1 MEWSPAGGWD
11 TRSWST
17 TDRMQ
22 PIRGTGCRPDDEAGT
37 PDRASPAPATGGRQ
51 GGVDRFLEF
60 GARIGTPSVRGAMS
74 DLATGRPLD
83 PERRLPLWGLH
94 AAPAG
99 GGDVS
104 ESARQIQHSGHS

>member
-37 PDRASPAPATGGRQ
+37 PDRVTGTGHPR
-51 GGVDRFLEF
+51 
-60 GARIGTPSVRGAMS
+60 TS
-74 DLATGRPLD
+74 TGR
-83 PERRLPLWGLH
+83 
-94 AAPAG
+94 
-99 GGDVS
+99 
-104 ESARQIQHSGHS
+104 